1 MRPGE
6 RLLSLAARLPAAL
19 LPFAAALGLAEAGFL
34 PALGVAVTALTG
46 YWLVHLL
53 GPWVLKRIHPR
64 HLMLCTAVLFVVL
77 SVLLI
82 VAAEQ
87 QVLWAAV
94 LLSGTAGLAAPPE
107 RVIIRSQRLNRTA
120 VGAAFLLA
128 LVCGFAS
135 AWTVPLVAAAFIAAT
150 AVPVLVM
157 TRAQPP
163 RNSMTADL

>member
-6 RLLSLAARLPAAL
+6 RLLSLTVRLPAAL
-19 LPFAAALGLAEAGFL
+19 LPFAAALGLADAGFL
-34 PALGVAVTALTG
+34 PALGAAVAALAG
-46 YWLVHLL
+46 YWLVYLL

-64 HLMLCTAVLFVVL
+64 HLMLCSAVLFVVL

-82 VAAEQ
+82 VAVEQ
-87 QVLWAAV
+87 QVLWAAL

-107 RVIIRSQRLNRTA
+107 RVIIRSRRLNRTA
-120 VGAAFLLA
+120 VGAAFLLS
-128 LVCGFAS
+128 LVCGFVA

-150 AVPVLVM
+150 AAPVLVM

-163 RNSMTADL
+163 RNSVTADL